1 MHVELS
7 EEFERGLSLLW
18 SCHPLEDPGEASLES
33 SDPADK
39 HFAGTFQTGRDG
51 YGQIRHGCLQ
61 VSFPSLPALHTGAAR
76 CGFSPLCLCSK
87 AVAPLWFPMG
97 TVFR

>member
-33 SDPADK
+33 SDPADS
-39 HFAGTFQTGRDG
+39 
-51 YGQIRHGCLQ
+51 IL
-61 VSFPSLPALHTGAAR
+61 LAL
-76 CGFSPLCLCSK
+76 SK
-87 AVAPLWFPMG
+87 QEEMDMAK
-97 TVFR
+97 